1 MASRHRPESPE
12 IEGIQVDRD
21 NRNCKSARRRWI
33 SPTALSILACLALA
47 ACNSTALNPST
58 KGDANA
64 PLQPSFTD
72 FSNMPIPSSARMDL
86 DRSLIL
92 GPKDNWVGRLAF
104 HASNS
109 AAETFDFYAN
119 GMPRFG
125 WQPVAVV
132 RGSTSAMTY
141 TRADRVATIQ
151 IVGTTF
157 GGSDV
162 TITVAPQG
170 GAGSGSFSGGGNFGA
185 GGGGSGSGGGS
196 RIQSAP
202 LP

>member
-1 MASRHRPESPE
+1 M
-12 IEGIQVDRD
+12 DRD
-21 NRNCKSARRRWI
+21 NRNFKNARRGCVSRL
-33 SPTALSILACLALA
+33 ALSILACLALA
-47 ACNSTALNPST
+47 ACSSTALNPST

-72 FSNMPIPSSARMDL
+72 FSDMPIPSSARMDL

-92 GPKDNWVGRLAF
+92 GPKDNWLGRLAF
-104 HASNS
+104 HSSSSAS
-109 AAETFDFYAN
+109 ETFDFYAN
-119 GMPRFG
+119 GMSRFG

-170 GAGSGSFSGGGNFGA
+170 GGGGGSFSGGGNFGA
-185 GGGGSGSGGGS
+185 GGGGSGS